1 MASISVCC
9 IDHRLR
15 HPLRDHRRVQI
26 ARRQHHRNHRRVQA
40 IQPHHHRHP
49 RHPLR
54 PHFLPHHFP
63 PRRFPPRH
71 HHRVQ
76 ARQPRHHRLPPRHHR
91 QVQAAQ
97 PRHHHHLRHPQQIT
111 MGGTARSSRLLLL
124 AGSSSFS
131 RCSAFAVED
140 TQCGSSGGIYL
151 QSSEEL
157 QHLV

>member
-9 IDHRLR
+9 I
-15 HPLRDHRRVQI
+15 DHRRVQI

-54 PHFLPHHFP
+54 PHFLPRHFP

-71 HHRVQ
+71 HRRVQ
-76 ARQPRHHRLPPRHHR
+76 TRQPRHHRLPPRHHR

-131 RCSAFAVED
+131 RCSACAVED

-151 QSSEEL
+151 QRSEEL